1 MTKRKYEFKVKNVK
15 KMKVSLVVAVD
26 GVKVVLHKKKK
37 KNAYSCD
44 ESHVT
49 LAQDPIYRIFYVS
62 HDSQDLKIFSYIA
75 KDKKSNVFR
84 CNVFKSKR
92 KSQAMRI
99 VQTVGQAFEVCH
111 KQSLDTVDEHN
122 HPSKL
127 SKYGVWSPPHSCR
140 TVLRTQ
146 TGSCL
151 HSADLE
157 EYSSSV
163 LAYIAFCTI
172 IVLTTKTIKVFPNQK
187 PWLDRKVR
195 SLLKARNI
203 AYRSGD
209 RLAYSNAR
217 RELKKGITEAKQRYQ
232 QRIEGHFV
240 NNNPCSMW
248 RGIKAITDY
257 KSSTPL
263 TSHDATLPNALNVFL
278 IILESHQVRSTMRKI
293 DITKAAGPER
303 VPGRTLKSCADQL
316 AGVFTNIFN
325 LSLQQ
330 ALVPTC
336 LKSTTIVPVPK
347 KQQSTMESIL
357 CHCITVWYTSCTTEN
372 QRDLARIIKI
382 LQKIVGTKL
391 PNLETV
397 YASRLHKRA
406 SNIIKDAT
414 HPGHRLFVTLPSG
427 KIYRTI
433 KTGTNRLR
441 NSFFPRAVTCI
452 PPPSAALLQQQLCL
466 EARARTEAQVRA
478 QQLLQQNG
486 ELLQHLS
493 MLIKHIQE
501 LELRTHSSSSIM
513 GSQDSLLEIA
523 LRDNVPRFSPLKKPT
538 VVRLDPFGFFPE
550 TSDSEKKPEHFDRD
564 SGQGPDEE
572 QSESSP
578 TEARYFC
585 TLELPGFRESGIASG
600 YESNTDE
607 SDDRESW
614 GQ

>member
-1 MTKRKYEFKVKNVK
+1 M
-15 KMKVSLVVAVD
+15 VS
-26 GVKVVLHKKKK
+26 KWCCTRKKK
-37 KNAYSCD
+37 KNAYSWD

-111 KQSLDTVDEHN
+111 KQSLDTVDEWLVKCEEERGEEEDTPDADTN
-122 HPSKL
+122 PEEMAQKTDVKVSEDVVVEIEPSGVL
-127 SKYGVWSPPHSCR
+127 SPVPERLSLSHR
-140 TVLRTQ
+140 VQ
-146 TGSCL
+146 
-151 HSADLE
+151 
-157 EYSSSV
+157 
-163 LAYIAFCTI
+163 
-172 IVLTTKTIKVFPNQK
+172 
-187 PWLDRKVR
+187 
-195 SLLKARNI
+195 LLK
-203 AYRSGD
+203 
-209 RLAYSNAR
+209 
-217 RELKKGITEAKQRYQ
+217 KQ
-232 QRIEGHFV
+232 
-240 NNNPCSMW
+240 
-248 RGIKAITDY
+248 
-257 KSSTPL
+257 L
-263 TSHDATLPNALNVFL
+263 
-278 IILESHQVRSTMRKI
+278 
-293 DITKAAGPER
+293 
-303 VPGRTLKSCADQL
+303 
-316 AGVFTNIFN
+316 
-325 LSLQQ
+325 
-330 ALVPTC
+330 
-336 LKSTTIVPVPK
+336 
-347 KQQSTMESIL
+347 KQQE
-357 CHCITVWYTSCTTEN
+357 
-372 QRDLARIIKI
+372 
-382 LQKIVGTKL
+382 QKSQA
-391 PNLETV
+391 
-397 YASRLHKRA
+397 ASA
-406 SNIIKDAT
+406 Q
-414 HPGHRLFVTLPSG
+414 
-427 KIYRTI
+427 
-433 KTGTNRLR
+433 
-441 NSFFPRAVTCI
+441 
-452 PPPSAALLQQQLCL
+452 AALLQQQLCL

-523 LRDNVPRFSPLKKPT
+523 LRDNVPRFSPLKKPN
-538 VVRLDPFGFFPE
+538 VVRLDPFSFFPE

-578 TEARYFC
+578 TEARFFC